1 MSKTHLKRL
10 SISLISIGLI
20 FTIRILWFLDAN
32 RLTTNLWMGLIFV
45 VSMGVLAMVIYH
57 IKRHIAW
64 VAPQFIYIGTLLV
77 LDILFLLKN
86 QIPLSFVYVFS
97 TSFAATLLY
106 LLSVRLTP
114 KSRRIIDLTILV
126 FFGIYVIGQ
135 DVYYR
140 IFNDLFSFK
149 EAVTAR
155 EGLES
160 SESMY
165 QLEFFHVIV
174 VVLVATAFYFYLKE
188 SRKIVITISKMQFRK
203 LCTLPLL
210 LLIFITFNM
219 HYNAAYYK
227 VYQSDPYLY
236 KTVFNKTTF
245 ASKFGLLNLIP
256 RDTVDALTPTFYT
269 ESDVKFVENRLSE
282 QLVTHESNRFT
293 EIFKDKNLIFILAES
308 FDEIALSE
316 TLTPN
321 LYKLKQEGLDFQNHY
336 TPVFQRTTSD
346 SEFIFNT
353 SLIPSIE
360 DGPTSYMFHD
370 NSYTTSMAYLFT
382 QKGYETAALHSNYK
396 EFYTRDKT
404 YPGFGYQHFYGQHE
418 LNIPENDKRFD
429 TRFYDYAQDI
439 MVPLTGKFMRFVIT
453 FSGHSPYDFNH
464 PVVHQHIETVRA
476 HITDDIPESIVSYM
490 ATQVELDLM
499 LGKLLDDLQLKG
511 RLNDTVILLT
521 SDHYPYTLNQ
531 ADYVSLKDFQHDYE
545 KHQGNLYIWT
555 PGITAETIQLLSS
568 SFDILP
574 MLINMFG
581 LEGDYNHYIGRDI
594 FGSPSNLIYFKNY
607 AFFDGTSYVLLSNR
621 YDPIASSVLKQAY
634 EDYRYSRIV
643 LRSNYF
649 NRTD

>member
-32 RLTTNLWMGLIFV
+32 RLATNIWMGLIFV
-45 VSMGVLAMVIYH
+45 VSMGVLAMVVYH

-114 KSRRIIDLTILV
+114 KSRRIIDLIILV

-140 IFNDLFSFK
+140 IFSDLFSFK

-165 QLEFFHVIV
+165 QLEFFHIFV

-188 SRKIVITISKMQFRK
+188 SQKIVITISKIQFRK

-269 ESDVKFVENRLSE
+269 ESDVNFVDKRLSD

-370 NSYTTSMAYLFT
+370 NSYTMSMGYLFT
-382 QKGYETAALHSNYK
+382 QKGYETVALHSNYK

-418 LNIPENDKRFD
+418 LNIPEHDKRFD
-429 TRFYDYAQDI
+429 TKFYDYAQDI
-439 MVPLTGKFMRFVIT
+439 MVPLTGQFMRFVIT
-453 FSGHSPYDFNH
+453 DRKS
-464 PVVHQHIETVRA
+464 VV
-476 HITDDIPESIVSYM
+476 
-490 ATQVELDLM
+490 
-499 LGKLLDDLQLKG
+499 
-511 RLNDTVILLT
+511 
-521 SDHYPYTLNQ
+521 
-531 ADYVSLKDFQHDYE
+531 
-545 KHQGNLYIWT
+545 
-555 PGITAETIQLLSS
+555 
-568 SFDILP
+568 
-574 MLINMFG
+574 
-581 LEGDYNHYIGRDI
+581 
-594 FGSPSNLIYFKNY
+594 
-607 AFFDGTSYVLLSNR
+607 
-621 YDPIASSVLKQAY
+621 
-634 EDYRYSRIV
+634 
-643 LRSNYF
+643 
-649 NRTD
+649 